1 MKFKDGTIIRRL
13 NTHFYKTRREL
24 TEGRHL
30 VCVTTGSPVRNCD
43 IPTRHDTH
51 SKREINQPSLSLQIL
66 CNIKFSFRS
75 VLRYLLK
82 TTGMYMNNFAPLH
95 LGRRGEFMT
104 KFCRTFWTQKFCSN
118 PIYDIKE
125 AVIFV
130 KSLFSGIKLLRSQ
143 TPVKDE
149 RIELLECVILTVR
162 IFLFIFFISHQAL
175 TMESSAF
182 PVLLSLCVLWSI
194 YLSFLVAGNEVP
206 DAVGKS

>member
-1 MKFKDGTIIRRL
+1 MKFKHGTIIRRL
-13 NTHFYKTRREL
+13 NTHFYKTLREL

-43 IPTRHDTH
+43 IPTRPDIH

-75 VLRYLLK
+75 VLRLLK

-104 KFCRTFWTQKFCSN
+104 KFCRSFWTQKFCSN

-130 KSLFSGIKLLRSQ
+130 KSLFSGIKLLS
-143 TPVKDE
+143 VKDE
-149 RIELLECVILTVR
+149 RIKPLECVNLTVR
-162 IFLFIFFISHQAL
+162 IFFSFFHISSDLDDGVFSFPTASL
-175 TMESSAF
+175 TVWFMEHLPLISRRRKRS
-182 PVLLSLCVLWSI
+182 PGCS
-194 YLSFLVAGNEVP
+194 G
-206 DAVGKS
+206 